1 MSTVR
6 RIRVLLA
13 DDHAVLRDGIH
24 ALLED
29 ETDIQVVGEAEDG
42 RSAVEQARQL
52 EPDVVIMDI
61 GMPLLN
67 GLEAT
72 RQIKRDNPGIQVLI
86 LTMHE
91 NPEYVAQVLSAGGSG
106 YVLKKAA
113 GKELVQAIR
122 DVARGEA
129 QFSPSVAR
137 TLAQLYL
144 QSLDS
149 DAVRDP
155 YDDLTPR
162 EREVLQLVAEGHS
175 NQQVAE
181 ELGLSVKTV
190 KTHRLHLM
198 QKLDLHDRA
207 ELIRYA
213 YQKGILS
220 TD

>member
-1 MSTVR
+1 VSTVR

-175 NQQVAE
+175 NQHVAE

-207 ELIRYA
+207 DLIRYA

>member
-1 MSTVR
+1 VSTVR

-207 ELIRYA
+207 DLIRYA

>member
-144 QSLDS
+144 QKSGFGYR
-149 DAVRDP
+149 AR
-155 YDDLTPR
+155 
-162 EREVLQLVAEGHS
+162 
-175 NQQVAE
+175 
-181 ELGLSVKTV
+181 SV
-190 KTHRLHLM
+190 
-198 QKLDLHDRA
+198 
-207 ELIRYA
+207 
-213 YQKGILS
+213 
-220 TD
+220 

>member
-207 ELIRYA
+207 DLIRYA